1 MVDSRCASDNRR
13 CDCIA
18 QYSLHRLGVIVAAVV
33 VVLVVG
39 IVVVVIVVV
48 PCEGSG
54 VNHTKFSDLDEQF
67 RQFVASASKSRCKQ
81 ARGRHR
87 VGKMV
92 THHCEFF

>member
-1 MVDSRCASDNRR
+1 MVDTRCASDNRR

-48 PCEGSG
+48 APCEGSG

-67 RQFVASASKSRCKQ
+67 RQFVASAFKSRCK
-81 ARGRHR
+81 
-87 VGKMV
+87 
-92 THHCEFF
+92 